1 MEQIYPFCFMDTT
14 ILEVIVKACMVK
26 YKGKY
31 IRMARDILDEE
42 WYDKKRKSISDAI
55 DNKSDDYIHSDSE
68 RYNLILHNCQDYID
82 EVLRLAKFIAI
93 QNNDSLEFE

>member
-1 MEQIYPFCFMDTT
+1 MKNGMT
-14 ILEVIVKACMVK
+14 
-26 YKGKY
+26 
-31 IRMARDILDEE
+31 
-42 WYDKKRKSISDAI
+42 KKRKSISDAI
-55 DNKSDDYIHSDSE
+55 DKKSDDYIHSDSE

>member
-1 MEQIYPFCFMDTT
+1 MDGGAGRK
-14 ILEVIVKACMVK
+14 ICGFLCGLSAK
-26 YKGKY
+26 
-31 IRMARDILDEE
+31 DEE

-55 DNKSDDYIHSDSE
+55 DKKSDDYIHSDSE